1 MVQSSTTVYR
11 PSDVGGSLFNDL
23 KRFEEC
29 DADANEL
36 AILNESTCPV
46 KIIEKLPEPPNL
58 KIDIRIVSFKEK

>member
-1 MVQSSTTVYR
+1 M
-11 PSDVGGSLFNDL
+11 GGSLFNDL

-46 KIIEKLPEPPNL
+46 EIIEKLPEPPNL
-58 KIDIRIVSFKEK
+58 KIDIRIVSFKEN